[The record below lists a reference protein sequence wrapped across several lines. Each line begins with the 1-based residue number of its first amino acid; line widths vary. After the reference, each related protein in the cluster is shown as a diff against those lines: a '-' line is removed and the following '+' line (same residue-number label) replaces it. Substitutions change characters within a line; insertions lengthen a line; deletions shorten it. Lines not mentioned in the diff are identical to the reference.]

1 MKFRKRILWGIILLM
16 LTAGL
21 FLSVFFPEISPF
33 YGIAVWKWFLGAV
46 LLYWFID
53 HAVFGKS
60 LCEHFDVFL
69 PLGLG
74 FMLFKSDIRRLSG
87 VDFDLVNNWA
97 VLGISVLL
105 TVVVHLL
112 FGSKRNI
119 HVHFSNDSDATAQ
132 TRNQSKVKSSFSQKA
147 IYFDLSDDTSFSASN
162 CMGETTV
169 FFQNSELGDQSQ
181 PVRLDLS
188 NSFGAMTVHV
198 PADWKITSYM
208 STEFGETYLRPNP
221 TSFKRELFVYGS
233 NQFGETKIIS

>member
-1 MKFRKRILWGIILLM
+1 MKFRKRILWGIILLV
-16 LTAGL
+16 LAVGL

-74 FMLFKSDIRRLSG
+74 FMLFKSDIGRLSG
-87 VDFDLVNNWA
+87 VDFEFINNWA
-97 VLGISVLL
+97 ILGISVLL

-112 FGSKRNI
+112 FGGKRNI
-119 HVHFSNDSDATAQ
+119 HVHCSNHSDATAQ
-132 TRNQSKVKSSFSQKA
+132 TCNQSKVKSSFGQKT

-162 CMGETTV
+162 SMGETTV

-188 NSFGAMTVHV
+188 NSFGAMTVYV

-208 STEFGETYLRPNP
+208 STSFGETRLRPNP
-221 TSFKRELFVYGS
+221 TSFNRELFVYGS

>member
-74 FMLFKSDIRRLSG
+74 FMLFKSDIGRLSG

-112 FGSKRNI
+112 FGSR
-119 HVHFSNDSDATAQ
+119 SNDSDSTEETSSNNNETHRKRILWRIILLMLTAGL
-132 TRNQSKVKSSFSQKA
+132 F
-147 IYFDLSDDTSFSASN
+147 LS
-162 CMGETTV
+162 V
-169 FFQNSELGDQSQ
+169 FFPAISQRSSLLSVRKPFILICPMTPASPLPTVWARLPFSFRIPNWATRVSRCGWICPTLSEQ
-181 PVRLDLS
+181 
-188 NSFGAMTVHV
+188 
-198 PADWKITSYM
+198 
-208 STEFGETYLRPNP
+208 
-221 TSFKRELFVYGS
+221 
-233 NQFGETKIIS
+233 